1 MNLNDKIKLTKK
13 INKLKKV
20 ELIHLIE
27 AFINLDEIKNLN
39 NNKGC
44 INCSCLDRKLN
55 NAVDDDILIHLHNLL
70 VNELE
75 ARQGT
80 KH

>member
-1 MNLNDKIKLTKK
+1 MNINNRIKLTKK

-55 NAVDDDILIHLHNLL
+55 
-70 VNELE
+70 
-75 ARQGT
+75 
-80 KH
+80 K

>member
-39 NNKGC
+39 NNNDTYLPLK
-44 INCSCLDRKLN
+44 ISYLR
-55 NAVDDDILIHLHNLL
+55 H
-70 VNELE
+70 
-75 ARQGT
+75 
-80 KH
+80 